1 MVCLWIIFELLYC
14 YDISLENFLKHT
26 FLTFFSPSEA
36 FGGSKGWVTGGGCI
50 ERFFCW
56 TWLKHLDSRFGW
68 KNTFLFTFKFWAKK
82 QNSMAGSWMW
92 LANFAIPVVRLQ
104 IWPCLLVKFVGKWSN
119 GQNQT
124 QSAVKDARRVLLAPK
139 WWSCTNHL
147 EGSWALMDLRP
158 SLFFFSL
165 LEIPWVRWFSHWNVG
180 FDQSVSCPV
189 PRQNSERRRRRCW
202 QI

>member
-1 MVCLWIIFELLYC
+1 MGSLWRFQGMGHWRWLYR
-14 YDISLENFLKHT
+14 E
-26 FLTFFSPSEA
+26 
-36 FGGSKGWVTGGGCI
+36 V
-50 ERFFCW
+50 FCW

-147 EGSWALMDLRP
+147 EGSWALMDLRS
-158 SLFFFSL
+158 SLFFFQFAGNPLSSMIFPLKCRIWPIGLLSGAKGMATGSL
-165 LEIPWVRWFSHWNVG
+165 LWSDWAELRA
-180 FDQSVSCPV
+180 
-189 PRQNSERRRRRCW
+189 
-202 QI
+202 